1 VISQV
6 AFSLVLLVGAGLFVR
21 SLINLNNVDTGFNKE
36 HVLVLNTDASSIGY
50 KEDEPRL
57 MAMYQQIEERVSAL
71 HGVSAASFSSFT
83 FHQGSW
89 NGTVT
94 VPGLQLEKNRD
105 VKHNV
110 VGAGYFR
117 TMQIPLIA
125 GRTFGPQDT
134 YTSKKVAVI
143 SERMARVMFP
153 KGDAIGRNYHIGRAD
168 NGWDVEVIGIVK
180 DVKFGDLAEDPEW
193 IDYVDYSQRR
203 QYLGDFEVRYTGDLD
218 SVSTAV
224 QQAIHGVDRRL
235 PIMQVTTL
243 DEQVASSITEQRM
256 VAQLSMFFGLLAVFL
271 SCIGIYGLMSYM
283 VGRRTNEIGIRMAL
297 GAVRSDV
304 RWLVMREIVVL
315 IVIGV
320 AIGVPVTLGGS
331 RLVSSM
337 LFGLSGNDFVS
348 LLAAVV
354 TLLVVGL
361 LAGYLPANRA
371 SRVDPMV
378 ALRYE

>member
-1 VISQV
+1 
-6 AFSLVLLVGAGLFVR
+6 
-21 SLINLNNVDTGFNKE
+21 
-36 HVLVLNTDASSIGY
+36 
-50 KEDEPRL
+50 
-57 MAMYQQIEERVSAL
+57 
-71 HGVSAASFSSFT
+71 
-83 FHQGSW
+83 
-89 NGTVT
+89 
-94 VPGLQLEKNRD
+94 
-105 VKHNV
+105 
-110 VGAGYFR
+110 
-117 TMQIPLIA
+117 
-125 GRTFGPQDT
+125 
-134 YTSKKVAVI
+134 
-143 SERMARVMFP
+143 
-153 KGDAIGRNYHIGRAD
+153 
-168 NGWDVEVIGIVK
+168 
-180 DVKFGDLAEDPEW
+180 
-193 IDYVDYSQRR
+193 
-203 QYLGDFEVRYTGDLD
+203 
-218 SVSTAV
+218 
-224 QQAIHGVDRRL
+224 
-235 PIMQVTTL
+235 
-243 DEQVASSITEQRM
+243 
-256 VAQLSMFFGLLAVFL
+256 
-271 SCIGIYGLMSYM
+271 MSYM